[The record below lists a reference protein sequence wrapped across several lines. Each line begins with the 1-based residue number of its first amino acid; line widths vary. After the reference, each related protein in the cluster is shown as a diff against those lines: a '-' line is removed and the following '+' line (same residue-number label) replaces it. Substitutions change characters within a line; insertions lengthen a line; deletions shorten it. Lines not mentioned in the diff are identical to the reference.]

1 MVKEKAGSGF
11 ALKDVDMPKPGSG
24 EVLIKVKAVG
34 ICGSDIPIF
43 NGVRAVPFPLIPGHE
58 FAGEIVEVGEGVN
71 GFKLGDRVAP
81 SLVISCGSCDYCK
94 LGLESMCESLT
105 EIGID
110 IDGGFAEYVKAPAK
124 VLHRLPDNVNFME
137 GASVDPVASA
147 YHSVRR
153 ASINPA
159 DTVVI
164 FGPGPIGLYA
174 LQLAKLEGAYKVI
187 IIGAQGDESR
197 LQIASELGADAAL
210 LFNNEE
216 ELLKKISD
224 LTWGKMADVVI
235 EATGVPEVFPACL
248 KAVRKSGRLGLTG
261 VFHRPTE
268 VLLSQIVKKEITVRG
283 SFCYTWLEFGTCLN
297 LIALGKVRIDKV
309 VSHQLPLSEIGKAL
323 EMLSTKEAL
332 KVVLEPDVR

>member
-1 MVKEKAGSGF
+1 
-11 ALKDVDMPKPGSG
+11 
-24 EVLIKVKAVG
+24 
-34 ICGSDIPIF
+34 
-43 NGVRAVPFPLIPGHE
+43 
-58 FAGEIVEVGEGVN
+58 
-71 GFKLGDRVAP
+71 
-81 SLVISCGSCDYCK
+81 
-94 LGLESMCESLT
+94 MCESLT

-124 VLHRLPDNVNFME
+124 VLHKLPDYVSFVE

-147 YHSVRR
+147 YHSVRK
-153 ASINPA
+153 ANINPA

-187 IIGAQGDESR
+187 IIGVQGDESL

-210 LFNNEE
+210 LSNNEE
-216 ELLKKISD
+216 DLLKKIAD
-224 LTWGKMADVVI
+224 LTRGKMADVVI
-235 EATGVPEVFPACL
+235 EATGVPEVFPTCL

-297 LIALGKVRIDKV
+297 LISSGKVRIDKV
-309 VSHQLPLSEIGKAL
+309 VSHQLPLNEIGKAL

-332 KVVLEPDVR
+332 KVVLEPSWF